1 MLLAT
6 GLLTPVVAAPA
17 GAQTPPVV
25 DYDTD
30 DDGLIEVSSLAQLNA
45 IRWDLDGDGTADVYP
60 ADDDGNRAHD
70 PDGATKLAA
79 AFPNAV
85 AGMGCPSSGCVG
97 YELAA
102 DLDFDTNG
110 NGSADSGDDFWNGGK
125 GWAPLMGG
133 EAIYGEAA
141 NDRFDDYVGGR
152 YLGERPRSKAR
163 MFTGIFEGNGRTI
176 ANLHIDRPGRWYVG
190 LFGFIGPGGHVRNFG
205 LSAPNA
211 DSGVRGGTQVGAMAA
226 QVEMARVSG
235 VWSEV
240 DVSGDLD
247 VGGLIGRTRRE
258 SFVVE
263 SYATGDV
270 TGANVGGLVG
280 IADGSGI
287 AAVYATGD
295 VAGSGWVGGLA
306 GFRWSGHVRAAYAT
320 GSVTFTGV
328 PYSYVVDDERIVRS
342 RAGGLIALLTHAW
355 EAGWP
360 RSNYATGQ
368 VSGPDG
374 TILGGLTAGCW
385 GADRPRAEGGNYWD
399 TDASGLAASPDCGV
413 GYTTAQLQAPTGY
426 TGIYSGWNVDVD
438 VGGYHL
444 LAPYGGAYLGPGDDP
459 WDFGTSTE
467 YPVLKYCADKPG
479 IDTADGSAYCPL
491 QPDSQRLVAAVAQ
504 DSPPDVADDDM
515 AGYVADPVVVAK
527 VESLAAQTQH
537 GSAHVNRWNRVLVAF
552 GVHDGVGVSGGA
564 MTAAQAQQMADAHS
578 SPVWDEV
585 VAELT
590 ALEAAPQQTPP
601 PPPPPPPVP
610 VVSITG
616 SSGGTEG
623 SPVTFIVTASP
634 APSADLA
641 LGVTVAASGD
651 FGFGTAPTSVTVPSS
666 GSVTVTVTTVDDD
679 VDEPDGSVSLTLNA
693 GSGYTVGSPAT
704 ETATVADDDD
714 PVGEQTGY
722 TVDADVVAK
731 VQNLAAQ
738 TQHGTAHVNRWQRV
752 LVAFGEHDGSGVTG
766 GAMTADEAQQMA
778 DAHSSPVWDE
788 VVVELAALQT
798 ATQTTPPPPP
808 PPPPPPLPAV
818 SITSSSG
825 GIEGDPA
832 TFALT
837 ASPPPTA
844 DLTVSVTVAATG
856 DFGAAVGSRTVTIPT
871 SGTATVTVATADDDT
886 DEPDG
891 QVTLTL
897 NTGSGYTVGS
907 PSTETAAVSDDDP
920 PVVPVVSIT
929 AGGDVTEGDSI
940 TFTLTASPPPAG
952 PLDVTATVTAA
963 GDWGAAAGQRTVTI
977 PASGTATLTV
987 ATADDHT
994 DEPDGTIT
1002 ATLNSGDGYTVSAT
1016 QRAATVSV
1024 ADDDMP
1030 DVSITA
1036 AGGVTEG
1043 GSITFTLTASPP
1055 PAGPLDVTATIAA
1068 AGDWGVTAGQR
1079 TVTVP
1084 ASGTATLTVAT
1095 ADDHTDE
1102 ADGTITATI
1111 AAGSG
1116 YTVSATHGTAT
1127 ASVADDDPPPVEQDQ
1142 PDQPDQPDQAPL
1154 AACDGR
1160 PTLLISS
1167 PQASRHDT
1175 AVDFE
1180 VSLSCIPAGR
1190 PTILLSPLRDGNLS
1204 RNIFVHLSADQTS
1217 TTVTVA
1223 IGTEHQLALVL
1234 AWNTGLA
1241 NHQAQGNVTYTD

>member
-1 MLLAT
+1 MLLAA

-211 DSGVRGGTQVGAMAA
+211 DSGVRGGTQVGALAA

-537 GSAHVNRWNRVLVAF
+537 GTAHVNRWNRVLVAF

-585 VAELT
+585 VTELT
-590 ALEAAPQQTPP
+590 ALEAAPQQT
-601 PPPPPPPVP
+601 PPPPPPVP

-641 LGVTVAASGD
+641 LGVTVATSGD

-693 GSGYTVGSPAT
+693 GSGYTVGSPAA
-704 ETATVADDDD
+704 ETATVADDD

-722 TVDADVVAK
+722 TVDAAVVAK

-738 TQHGTAHVNRWQRV
+738 TQHGTAHVNRWNRV
-752 LVAFGEHDGSGVTG
+752 LAAFGEHDGSGVTG
-766 GAMTADEAQQMA
+766 GPMTADEAQQMA

-788 VVVELAALQT
+788 VVVELAALEA

-808 PPPPPPLPAV
+808 PPPVPVV
-818 SITSSSG
+818 SVTAAAG
-825 GIEGDPA
+825 GTEGDPA
-832 TFALT
+832 TFTLT
-837 ASPPPTA
+837 ASPAPTA
-844 DLTVSVTVAATG
+844 SLPVSVTVAATG

-871 SGTATVTVATADDDT
+871 SGSATVTVATDDDDA

-891 QVTLTL
+891 QVTLTV

-907 PSTETAAVSDDDP
+907 PATETAAVSDDDDP
-920 PVVPVVSIT
+920 PVPVVSIT
-929 AGGDVTEGDSI
+929 AGGDVTEGDGAE
-940 TFTLTASPPPAG
+940 FTVTASPAPTADI
-952 PLDVTATVTAA
+952 DVTVTIAAA
-963 GDWGAAAGQRTVTI
+963 GDWGVAAGQRTVTI
-977 PASGTATLTV
+977 PTSGTATLTV

-994 DEPDGTIT
+994 DEPDGTVT
-1002 ATLNSGDGYTVSAT
+1002 ATLVDGAGYDLGTSMT
-1016 QRAATVSV
+1016 ATVSV
-1024 ADDDMP
+1024 SDDDDP
-1030 DVSITA
+1030 PPTVSITA
-1036 AGGVTEG
+1036 GGGVTEG
-1043 GSITFTLTASPP
+1043 GSAGFTLTASPA
-1055 PAGPLDVTATIAA
+1055 PASALDVT
-1068 AGDWGVTAGQR
+1068 
-1079 TVTVP
+1079 VTVAAVGDFGAVTGRRIVRIAP
-1084 ASGTATLTVAT
+1084 GQTSAMLTVAT
-1095 ADDHTDE
+1095 VDDSADE
-1102 ADGTITATI
+1102 PDGTITATLNS
-1111 AAGSG
+1111 GSG
-1116 YTVSATHGTAT
+1116 YTVSATQGAAT
-1127 ASVADDDPPPVEQDQ
+1127 ASVADDDDPPPVEQDQ
-1142 PDQPDQPDQAPL
+1142 HDQPDQAPL

-1217 TTVTVA
+1217 TTVTVD

-1241 NHQAQGNVTYTD
+1241 NHQAQGTVTYTD